1 MMLGVD
7 VSHHQDPARVP
18 WDTIAASS
26 SFVIC
31 RATYGS
37 KRDRAVVEHVR
48 RARAVGLHV
57 GLYAFFRSTERP
69 IEQLSAF
76 RAAAEACGYE
86 PGDIAP
92 ALDVEE
98 DPNVAKVT
106 PEWEPAVRAC
116 VESLTKDYGALIAYI
131 TAREWSMLGRP
142 QWLAAL
148 PLWVAHYR
156 DGAPTTPDNQPAL
169 IHQHR
174 VGPYDPNGPG
184 GIFKGGFV
192 IDQNR
197 AFAPLPLA
205 QRVPW
210 RKADTAAEL
219 RAAAIAA
226 QAVQFDD
233 IGILRADAMRELA
246 GLPTQR
252 PEPGDS

>member
-1 MMLGVD
+1 
-7 VSHHQDPARVP
+7 VP
-18 WDTIAASS
+18 WDQIAASS
-26 SFVIC
+26 SFAIM
-31 RATYGS
+31 RACYGS
-37 KRDRAVVEHVR
+37 KRDRACVEHVR

-69 IEQLSAF
+69 IEQLAAF

-106 PEWEPAVRAC
+106 PHWEPAVREC
-116 VESLTKDYGALIAYI
+116 VDALQKDYGGCILYI
-131 TAREWSMLGRP
+131 TAREWGMLGRP
-142 QWLAAL
+142 EWCLSL

-156 DGAPTTPDNQPAL
+156 NGPPATPGDQPAL

-184 GIFKGGFV
+184 GGFKGNGEMV

-197 AFAPLPLA
+197 AFGPLPLA
-205 QRVPW
+205 ARVPW
-210 RKADTAAEL
+210 RKADDGQEAL
-219 RAAAIAA
+219 RRAAVAA
-226 QAVQFDD
+226 QEIQVDVV
-233 IGILRADAMRELA
+233 GTLRTEAMRKLA
-246 GLPTQR
+246 GLDTQ
-252 PEPGDS
+252 PPDEVA